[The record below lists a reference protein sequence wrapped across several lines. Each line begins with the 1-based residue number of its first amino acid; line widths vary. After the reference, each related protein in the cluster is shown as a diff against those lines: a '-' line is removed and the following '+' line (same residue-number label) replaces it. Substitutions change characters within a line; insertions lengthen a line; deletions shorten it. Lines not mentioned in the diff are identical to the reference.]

1 MFWKRQIPIAIVA
14 LIGTLTL
21 FGWFTD
27 QPDIKSFVDD
37 DATQWYDILASFAI
51 FLGALNLLKMQMQ
64 KIIKRKSGWQ
74 YSIFA
79 VGGFLLAFTAGF
91 LMRGAYT
98 VDIKSAGE
106 TPQVVAQ
113 VLADETGTTIKE
125 SEIVLGLIEKENSPL
140 SLDKVHWTGRSVN
153 KIADK
158 LIESGASVEII
169 PVPWTGGAHLTKK
182 DSFFN
187 WMFFKIFTPLSATM
201 FALLAFLVASA
212 AYRAFRIRNF
222 EATLLLASGIIIML
236 GRVPIGSKISSWFVL
251 YILVLL
257 ITIMVNT
264 WKKNRILTFGTL
276 GLGLL
281 LVTIA
286 GFYMGW
292 PIDKPAFAYL
302 PELQDWI
309 YLVPNIAGARAIMI
323 GIGLGIF
330 ATSIRYIL
338 GIERSY
344 IGGE

>member
-14 LIGTLTL
+14 LVGTLTL

-51 FLGALNLLKMQMQ
+51 FLGALNLLKLQMQ
-64 KIIKRKSGWQ
+64 KIIKRKNGWQ

-79 VGGFLLAFTAGF
+79 IGGFLIAFTAGF

-98 VDIKSAGE
+98 VEIKSGGE
-106 TPQVVAQ
+106 TPQMVAQ
-113 VLADETGTTIKE
+113 VLADETGKTIME
-125 SEIVLGLIEKENSPL
+125 SEIVLGLIEAENSPL
-140 SLDKVHWTGRSVN
+140 RLEKVHWRKKSGN
-153 KIADK
+153 KVANQFVA
-158 LIESGASVEII
+158 SGAEVGV
-169 PVPWTGGAHLTKK
+169 VPESWGAHLTKK

-212 AYRAFRIRNF
+212 SYRAFRIRNF
-222 EATLLLASGIIIML
+222 EATLLLVSGIIIML

-251 YILVLL
+251 YIIVLL
-257 ITIMVNT
+257 VTIMVNT
-264 WKKNRILTFGTL
+264 WKKNRLLTFGTL
-276 GLGLL
+276 GIGLL

-302 PELQDWI
+302 PKLQDWI

-323 GIGLGIF
+323 GIGLGVF

-344 IGGE
+344 IGE

>member
-14 LIGTLTL
+14 LVGTLTL

-27 QPDIKSFVDD
+27 QPDIKSFIDD

-79 VGGFLLAFTAGF
+79 VGGFLFAFIAGF

-98 VDIKSAGE
+98 VNINSVGE
-106 TPQVVAQ
+106 TPQAVAQ
-113 VLADETGTTIKE
+113 VLASESGGTIQE
-125 SEIVLGLIEKENSPL
+125 SEVVLGLIEEEGSL
-140 SLDKVHWTGRSVN
+140 MLDKVHWTGKSVN
-153 KIADK
+153 RVANK
-158 LIESGASVEII
+158 LTESGADVEII
-169 PVPWTGGAHLTKK
+169 PENWGAHLSRK

-187 WMFFKIFTPLSATM
+187 WMFFKVFTPLSATM

-212 AYRAFRIRNF
+212 SYRAFRIRNF
-222 EATLLLASGIIIML
+222 EATLLLVAGIIIML

-257 ITIMVNT
+257 VTIMINT

-276 GLGLL
+276 GIGLL

-286 GFYMGW
+286 GFSMGW

-309 YLVPNIAGARAIMI
+309 YLIPNIAGARAIMI
-323 GIGLGIF
+323 GIGLGVF

-338 GIERSY
+338 GIEKSY
-344 IGGE
+344 LGVD

>member
-14 LIGTLTL
+14 LIGTITL

-27 QPDIKSFVDD
+27 QPTIKSFVDD

-51 FLGALNLLKMQMQ
+51 FLGALNLLKLQSQ
-64 KIIKRKSGWQ
+64 KIIKRKNGWQ

-79 VGGFLLAFTAGF
+79 IGGFIFAFTVGF

-98 VDIKSAGE
+98 VNINAPGE
-106 TPQVVAQ
+106 TPQAVAQ
-113 VLADETGTTIKE
+113 VLAEEAGVTVE
-125 SEIVLGLIEKENSPL
+125 ASEILLGLIEEDAPL
-140 SLDKVHWTGRSVN
+140 ALDKVHFTGKSVTSTAN
-153 KIADK
+153 R
-158 LIESGASVEII
+158 LIENGAEAEII
-169 PVPWTGGAHLTKK
+169 PAAWGAHLTKK

-222 EATLLLASGIIIML
+222 EATLLLVSGIIIML

-257 ITIMVNT
+257 VTIMVNT

-276 GLGLL
+276 GIGLL

-286 GFYMGW
+286 GISMGW
-292 PIDKPAFAYL
+292 PIDKPGFAYL
-302 PELQDWI
+302 PTLQDWI
-309 YLVPNIAGARAIMI
+309 YLVPNIAGAPAIMI
-323 GIGLGIF
+323 GIGLGVF
-330 ATSIRYIL
+330 ATSIRYIF

-344 IGGE
+344 IGE

>member
-14 LIGTLTL
+14 LVGTLTL

-51 FLGALNLLKMQMQ
+51 FLGALNLLKLQMQ
-64 KIIKRKSGWQ
+64 KIIKQKTGWQ

-79 VGGFLLAFTAGF
+79 VGGFLFAFILGF
-91 LMRGAYT
+91 IMRGAYT
-98 VDIKSAGE
+98 VNINSAGD
-106 TPQVVAQ
+106 TPQAVAQ
-113 VLADETGTTIKE
+113 VLADETGETIQE
-125 SEIVLGLIEKENSPL
+125 SEVILGLIEDGAPL
-140 SLDKVHWTGRSVN
+140 MLEKVHWTGKSVN
-153 KIADK
+153 KITNK
-158 LIESGASVEII
+158 LIESGADAQI
-169 PVPWTGGAHLTKK
+169 VPEKWGAHLTRK

-212 AYRAFRIRNF
+212 SYRAFRIRNF
-222 EATLLLASGIIIML
+222 EATLLLVAGIIIML

-251 YILVLL
+251 YVFALL
-257 ITIMVNT
+257 LGVIVNT
-264 WKKNRILTFGTL
+264 WKKNRILTFSTV
-276 GLGLL
+276 GLGLV
-281 LVTIA
+281 LVTVA
-286 GFYMGW
+286 GISMGW

-302 PELQDWI
+302 PTLQDWI

-323 GIGLGIF
+323 GIGLGVF

-338 GIERSY
+338 GIEKSY
-344 IGGE
+344 IGE

>member
-14 LIGTLTL
+14 LVGTLTL

-27 QPDIKSFVDD
+27 QPEIKSFVDD

-51 FLGALNLLKMQMQ
+51 FLGALNLLKLQMQ
-64 KIIKRKSGWQ
+64 KIIKQKSGWQ

-79 VGGFLLAFTAGF
+79 VGGFLFAFTAGF

-98 VDIKSAGE
+98 VNINSAGE
-106 TPQVVAQ
+106 SPQAVAQ
-113 VLADETGTTIKE
+113 ILASETGGTIQG
-125 SEIVLGLIEKENSPL
+125 SEIVLGYIEEGAPVT
-140 SLDKVHWTGRSVN
+140 LDKVHWTGKSVN
-153 KIADK
+153 KITNK
-158 LIESGASVEII
+158 LIESGANVQI
-169 PVPWTGGAHLTKK
+169 VPENWGAHLTRK

-212 AYRAFRIRNF
+212 SYRAFRIRNF
-222 EATLLLASGIIIML
+222 EATLLLVAGIIIML

-251 YILVLL
+251 YVFALL
-257 ITIMVNT
+257 LGVIVNT
-264 WKKNRILTFGTL
+264 WKKNRILTFSTV
-276 GLGLL
+276 GLGLIII
-281 LVTIA
+281 TIA
-286 GFYMGW
+286 GMSMGW

-302 PELQDWI
+302 PTLQDWI
-309 YLVPNIAGARAIMI
+309 YLVPNIAGGRAIMI

-338 GIERSY
+338 GIEKSY
-344 IGGE
+344 IGE

>member
-14 LIGTLTL
+14 LIGTITL

-27 QPDIKSFVDD
+27 QSTIKSFVDD

-51 FLGALNLLKMQMQ
+51 FLGALNLLKLQMQ
-64 KIIKRKSGWQ
+64 KIIKQKSGWQ
-74 YSIFA
+74 YSVFAIF
-79 VGGFLLAFTAGF
+79 GFLIAFTAGF

-106 TPQVVAQ
+106 TPQIVAQ
-113 VLADETGTTIKE
+113 VLADETGRTVQE
-125 SEIVLGLIEKENSPL
+125 SEIVLGLIEEENSSL
-140 SLDKVHWTGRSVN
+140 SLEKVHWRGKSVN
-153 KIADK
+153 KLADK
-158 LIESGASVEII
+158 LIDSGAKVEII
-169 PVPWTGGAHLTKK
+169 PEDWGAHLSKK

-222 EATLLLASGIIIML
+222 EATLLLVSGIIIML

-257 ITIMVNT
+257 VTIMVNT

-276 GLGLL
+276 GIGLI

-286 GFYMGW
+286 GFSMGW
-292 PIDKPAFAYL
+292 PIDRPAFAYL
-302 PELQDWI
+302 PKLQDWI

-323 GIGLGIF
+323 GIGLGVF
-330 ATSIRYIL
+330 ATSIRYIF

-344 IGGE
+344 IGE

>member
-14 LIGTLTL
+14 LIGTITL

-27 QPDIKSFVDD
+27 QPTIKSFVDD

-51 FLGALNLLKMQMQ
+51 FLGALNLLKLQMQ
-64 KIIKRKSGWQ
+64 KIIKQKSGWQ
-74 YSIFA
+74 YSVFAIF
-79 VGGFLLAFTAGF
+79 GFLIAFTAGF

-106 TPQVVAQ
+106 TPQIVAQ
-113 VLADETGTTIKE
+113 VLADETGRTVQE
-125 SEIVLGLIEKENSPL
+125 SEIVLGLIEEENSSL
-140 SLDKVHWTGRSVN
+140 SLEKVHWRGKSVN
-153 KIADK
+153 KLADK
-158 LIESGASVEII
+158 LTDSGAKVEII
-169 PVPWTGGAHLTKK
+169 PEDWGAHLSKK

-222 EATLLLASGIIIML
+222 EATLLLVSGIIIML

-276 GLGLL
+276 GISLI

-286 GFYMGW
+286 GFSMGW
-292 PIDKPAFAYL
+292 PIDRPAFAYL
-302 PELQDWI
+302 PKLQDWI

-323 GIGLGIF
+323 GIGLGVF
-330 ATSIRYIL
+330 ATSIRYIF

-344 IGGE
+344 IGE

>member
-1 MFWKRQIPIAIVA
+1 MTGVQTCALPI
-14 LIGTLTL
+14 
-21 FGWFTD
+21 
-27 QPDIKSFVDD
+27 FVDD

-79 VGGFLLAFTAGF
+79 ILGFIFAFTAGF
-91 LMRGAYT
+91 LMKGAYT

-106 TPQVVAQ
+106 TPQAVAQ
-113 VLADETGTTIKE
+113 VLTEETGNSINE
-125 SEIVLGLIEKENSPL
+125 SEIVLGLIEEGDPL
-140 SLDKVHWTGRSVN
+140 KLEKVHWTEKSAKKMVN
-153 KIADK
+153 E
-158 LIESGASVEII
+158 LTGNGANAEII
-169 PVPWTGGAHLTKK
+169 PVQWTGGAHLTKNG
-182 DSFFN
+182 SLFN

-286 GFYMGW
+286 GFYMDW

-302 PELQDWI
+302 PKLQDWI

-344 IGGE
+344 MGGE

>member
-14 LIGTLTL
+14 LVGTLTL

-27 QPDIKSFVDD
+27 QPNIKSFVDD

-51 FLGALNLLKMQMQ
+51 FLGALNLLKLQMQ
-64 KIIKRKSGWQ
+64 KIIKQKTGWQ

-79 VGGFLLAFTAGF
+79 IVGFLFAFILGF
-91 LMRGAYT
+91 IMRGAYT
-98 VDIKSAGE
+98 VNINSVGD
-106 TPQVVAQ
+106 TPQAVAQ
-113 VLADETGTTIKE
+113 VLVDETGGTIQE
-125 SEIVLGLIEKENSPL
+125 SEVILGLIEDGAPL
-140 SLDKVHWTGRSVN
+140 MLEKVHWTGKSVN
-153 KIADK
+153 KITNK
-158 LIESGASVEII
+158 LTESGADAQI
-169 PVPWTGGAHLTKK
+169 VPEKWGAHLTIK

-212 AYRAFRIRNF
+212 SYRAFRIRNF
-222 EATLLLASGIIIML
+222 EATLLLVAGIIIML

-251 YILVLL
+251 YVFTLL
-257 ITIMVNT
+257 LGVIVNT
-264 WKKNRILTFGTL
+264 WKKNRILTFSTV
-276 GLGLL
+276 GLGLV

-286 GFYMGW
+286 GISMGW

-302 PELQDWI
+302 PTLQDWI

-323 GIGLGIF
+323 GIGLGVF

-344 IGGE
+344 IWE

>member
-51 FLGALNLLKMQMQ
+51 FLGALNLLKMQIQ
-64 KIIKRKSGWQ
+64 KIIKRKNGWQ
-74 YSIFA
+74 YSVFA
-79 VGGFLLAFTAGF
+79 ILGFVFAFTAGF

-98 VDIKSAGE
+98 VDINSAGE
-106 TPQVVAQ
+106 TPQAVAQ
-113 VLADETGTTIKE
+113 VLADETENSFDE
-125 SEIVLGLIEKENSPL
+125 SEVVLGLIEEGGPL
-140 SLDKVHWTGRSVN
+140 MLEKVHWTEKSAKDMVN
-153 KIADK
+153 K
-158 LIESGASVEII
+158 LQETGASVEII
-169 PVPWTGGAHLTKK
+169 PVQRTGGANLSKK
-182 DSFFN
+182 GSFFN

-257 ITIMVNT
+257 VTIMVNT

-281 LVTIA
+281 LVTVS

-323 GIGLGIF
+323 GIGLGVF

-344 IGGE
+344 IGGEQ

>member
-14 LIGTLTL
+14 FVGALTL

-79 VGGFLLAFTAGF
+79 ILGFLFAFTAGF

-98 VDIKSAGE
+98 VNINSVGDN
-106 TPQVVAQ
+106 PQAVAQ
-113 VLADETGTTIKE
+113 VMADEDRITVEDADIL
-125 SEIVLGLIEKENSPL
+125 LGLVDETDPLTMEKVYWKS
-140 SLDKVHWTGRSVN
+140 SSVN
-153 KIADK
+153 RVADK
-158 LIESGASVEII
+158 LIANGAEAEI
-169 PVPWTGGAHLTKK
+169 VPEEWGAHLTKK
-182 DSFFN
+182 DSMFN
-187 WMFFKIFTPLSATM
+187 WMFFQVFTPLSATM

-212 AYRAFRIRNF
+212 SYRAFRIRNF
-222 EATLLLASGIIIML
+222 EATLLLVSGIIIML

-257 ITIMVNT
+257 IAVMVNT
-264 WKKNRILTFGTL
+264 WKKNRMWTFGTV
-276 GLGLL
+276 GLGLF
-281 LVTIA
+281 LVTVA
-286 GFYMGW
+286 GSMMGW
-292 PIDKPAFAYL
+292 PIDRPAFAYL
-302 PELQDWI
+302 PLLQEWI

-338 GIERSY
+338 GIEKSY
-344 IGGE
+344 IGE